1 MTDKDPKR
9 VGRAELLDLLRMQ
22 SEKNKAL
29 QARVEELEQELRNRE
44 ILIENAGTIA
54 DAAFQLNGIF
64 DAAGSAAVQYL
75 ENIKRLNRQLELRAQ
90 EMGIKSAEI
99 DVPNET
105 AESEDDNDA
114 GAAYT
119 VKSGDEANNIVR
131 GYSLRDLERLLAH
144 EKAAPHLK

>member
-1 MTDKDPKR
+1 MTDKDLKR
-9 VGRAELLDLLRMQ
+9 VGRAELLELLRVQ

-90 EMGIKSAEI
+90 EMGIKSADI

-114 GAAYT
+114 GTAYT

-131 GYSLRDLERLLAH
+131 GYSLRDLERLLAQ

>member
-1 MTDKDPKR
+1 MTDKDLKR
-9 VGRAELLDLLRMQ
+9 VGRAELLELLRVQ

-90 EMGIKSAEI
+90 EMGIKSADI

-105 AESEDDNDA
+105 VESEDDNDA

-131 GYSLRDLERLLAH
+131 GYSLRDLERLLAQ